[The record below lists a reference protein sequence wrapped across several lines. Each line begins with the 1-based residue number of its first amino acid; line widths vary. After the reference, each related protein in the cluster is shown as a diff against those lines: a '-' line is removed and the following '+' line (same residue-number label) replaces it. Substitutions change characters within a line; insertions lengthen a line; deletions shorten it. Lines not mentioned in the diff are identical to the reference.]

1 MLLSA
6 AASGERVLVVDDSA
20 VDAKVLVRALQRSG
34 YAAEAL
40 SGAACAG
47 LAAVA
52 ALEAAAAAGAPFAAC
67 LLDVHMPGG
76 AGGFELVSAVRAR
89 PALHDTLLV
98 LVSCVFRD
106 DGAPWRPR
114 CWPCACRTAL
124 LRVLPFNHSPCARAT

>member
-1 MLLSA
+1 MLLS
-6 AASGERVLVVDDSA
+6 ASGERVLVVDDSA

-40 SGAACAG
+40 CGTACAG

-98 LVSCVFRD
+98 LVSCVVTTAHR
-106 DGAPWRPR
+106 GA
-114 CWPCACRTAL
+114 AL
-124 LRVLPFNHSPCARAT
+124 AARRWARAA